1 MSFYFN
7 SRVCDLN
14 DGYEFKCFVQPSQ
27 DGGATERAVWMHL
40 SERRT
45 ELFREVKRMYHGH
58 SPVLEDAWA
67 LSGPFW
73 GRHYVFWA
81 GEVPLCVIYEVFSP
95 ALER

>member
-1 MSFYFN
+1 MFCST
-7 SRVCDLN
+7 RAGIL
-14 DGYEFKCFVQPSQ
+14 EL

-58 SPVLEDAWA
+58 SPVLEDAWE
-67 LSGPFW
+67 LRGPFW

-81 GEVPLCVIYEVFSP
+81 GEVPLCVIYEVFRP

>member
-1 MSFYFN
+1 MFRST
-7 SRVCDLN
+7 LT
-14 DGYEFKCFVQPSQ
+14 GILEL

-95 ALER
+95 ALGRA

>member
-1 MSFYFN
+1 
-7 SRVCDLN
+7 
-14 DGYEFKCFVQPSQ
+14 
-27 DGGATERAVWMHL
+27 MHL

-73 GRHYVFWA
+73 GRHYIFWHD
-81 GEVPLCVIYEVFSP
+81 GVPMTVVYEVFSP
-95 ALER
+95 HLERAIGPAEGKKKA

>member
-1 MSFYFN
+1 MFRST
-7 SRVCDLN
+7 RAGIL
-14 DGYEFKCFVQPSQ
+14 EL

>member
-1 MSFYFN
+1 MFCST
-7 SRVCDLN
+7 LT
-14 DGYEFKCFVQPSQ
+14 GILEL

-81 GEVPLCVIYEVFSP
+81 GEVSCFLFTYGQLV
-95 ALER
+95 